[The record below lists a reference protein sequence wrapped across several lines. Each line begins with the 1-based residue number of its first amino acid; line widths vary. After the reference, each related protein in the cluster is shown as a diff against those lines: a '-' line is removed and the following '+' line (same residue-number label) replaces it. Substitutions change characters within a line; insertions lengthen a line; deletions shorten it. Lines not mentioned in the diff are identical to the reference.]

1 MFFFQL
7 KKKKKPLLMNLW
19 PLETTALK
27 MRLNLEMWQ
36 DTKNT
41 DVKQKILTT

>member
-7 KKKKKPLLMNLW
+7 KKKSLMNLW

-27 MRLNLEMWQ
+27 MWLNLEMWQ
-36 DTKNT
+36 DTKYT

>member
-7 KKKKKPLLMNLW
+7 KKKKTLLMNLW

-36 DTKNT
+36 DTKYT
-41 DVKQKILTT
+41 DMKQKILTT

>member
-7 KKKKKPLLMNLW
+7 KKIPRLMNLW

-27 MRLNLEMWQ
+27 MWLNLEMWQ
-36 DTKNT
+36 DTKYT